1 MCDTFFYFFLL
12 EDHKSQT
19 TLLKIYRQT
28 RLLRESQLEG
38 RVSQYWPL
46 DGAVQIVRYCWTGT
60 AILPL
65 DGGALQI
72 ARARGKTQSFIGRF
86 SY

>member
-19 TLLKIYRQT
+19 TLLKIYRHN

-46 DGAVQIVRYCWTGT
+46 DGAVQIVRYCCIGT
-60 AILPL
+60 AIQPL
-65 DGGALQI
+65 DGALQI